1 MSSKLPILL
10 VVAGVIYF
18 ISTASAEEGDD
29 VVGCMDETACNYDDT
44 ATVDSGDCKY
54 GDACDDDDTYD
65 PPPADLCDN
74 LDTTE
79 DHFVAAN
86 QSTQGRIHTAGTYA
100 ENKCRITE
108 IAVDQKDYDVGDA
121 GGRVV
126 RVFWNADVYNR
137 SESRCGDTAWC
148 LGGCK
153 CSFAPTCGSNVGANE
168 GHLTFTI
175 QLLPTMTSQVEA
187 SNLGAPVK
195 GNEYFTGYSNNM
207 FEPNPC
213 NVPDDER
220 SELKDATAQYYVD
233 IQLPSSAPLG
243 AYDVKILSG
252 LEGDWSNTK
261 FAAKAKA
268 INAFNVGECET
279 SSEAENYETRFMSNQ
294 SFMTL

>member
-10 VVAGVIYF
+10 AVVGVAYF
-18 ISTASAEEGDD
+18 ISTASAEEGDG
-29 VVGCMDETACNYDDT
+29 VVGCMDAAACNYDDT

-54 GDACDDDDTYD
+54 GDACDDDEPPYV

-79 DHFVAAN
+79 DYFEAIN
-86 QSTQGRIHTAGTYA
+86 QFSSGRIHTAGTFA
-100 ENKCRITE
+100 SNKCRIGE
-108 IAVDQKDYDVGDA
+108 IAVDQKDYDVGDED
-121 GGRVV
+121 GRVV
-126 RVFWNADVYNR
+126 RVFWNADVYNK
-137 SESRCGDTAWC
+137 SESRCGKSWGTAN
-148 LGGCK
+148 K
-153 CSFAPTCGSNVGANE
+153 CWFAPTCGSTVGANE

-195 GNEYFTGYSNNM
+195 GNEYFTGYSNNIT
-207 FEPNPC
+207 PC

-233 IQLPSSAPLG
+233 IQLPRNAPLG
-243 AYDVKILSG
+243 SYDVKILSG

>member
-10 VVAGVIYF
+10 AVVGVAYF
-18 ISTASAEEGDD
+18 ISTASAEEGDG
-29 VVGCMDETACNYDDT
+29 VVGCMDAAACNYDDT

-54 GDACDDDDTYD
+54 GDACDDDEPPYV

-79 DHFVAAN
+79 DYFEAIN
-86 QSTQGRIHTAGTYA
+86 QFSSGRIHTAGTFA
-100 ENKCRITE
+100 SNKCRIGE
-108 IAVDQKDYDVGDA
+108 IAVDQKDYDVGDED
-121 GGRVV
+121 GRVV
-126 RVFWNADVYNR
+126 RVFWNADVYNK
-137 SESRCGDTAWC
+137 SESRCGKSWGTAN
-148 LGGCK
+148 K
-153 CSFAPTCGSNVGANE
+153 CWFAPTCGSTVGANE

-195 GNEYFTGYSNNM
+195 GNEYFTGYSNNIT
-207 FEPNPC
+207 PC

-220 SELKDATAQYYVD
+220 SELKGAKATYQVD

-243 AYDVKILSG
+243 SYDIKILSG
-252 LEGDWSNTK
+252 LKGDWDNQK

-268 INAFNVGECET
+268 TNAFNVGECNQP
-279 SSEAENYETRFMSNQ
+279 SGAENYETRFMSNQ